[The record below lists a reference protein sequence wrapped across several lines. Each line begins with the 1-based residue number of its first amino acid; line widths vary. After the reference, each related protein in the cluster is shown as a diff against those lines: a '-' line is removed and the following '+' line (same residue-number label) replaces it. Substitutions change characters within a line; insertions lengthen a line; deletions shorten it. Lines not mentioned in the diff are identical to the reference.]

1 MEYKTS
7 NAMFSSTCCVKE
19 TATNLACAQ
28 SPEAV
33 TEHRSVQRLCAQRRL
48 KLEPSVLRC
57 AVDAPPGFEDLAAPA
72 VQAPQTWSIEEQQ
85 QQQQEPRSLPLAP
98 PGVRFLTTW
107 PCTAAS
113 PSAASARA
121 GSDDP
126 VLFVP
131 VSSAPPTHVGTEV
144 LSGACHDVALVTSA
158 FEGFGLQGIAE
169 EVQPQI
175 MTDWSLDESRGQRPS
190 IGSTCQN
197 GSKCR
202 PCSFFTKYRGCHDG
216 VHCLLCHLCRFTS
229 DDKRLQRLR
238 QRRQRAEYLRA
249 AVFLL

>member
-1 MEYKTS
+1 
-7 NAMFSSTCCVKE
+7 MFSSTCCVEE
-19 TATNLACAQ
+19 TETDLAFAQ

-48 KLEPSVLRC
+48 NLEPSVLRC

-72 VQAPQTWSIEEQQ
+72 VQAPQTWSTEEQQ

-131 VSSAPPTHVGTEV
+131 VSSATPTHVGTEV

-158 FEGFGLQGIAE
+158 FGLQGITE

-216 VHCLLCHLCRFTS
+216 VHCLFCHLCRYPS
-229 DDKRLQRLR
+229 AKRLQRLK
-238 QRRQRAEYLRA
+238 QRRQREGATVPLIQREWW
-249 AVFLL
+249 

>member
-1 MEYKTS
+1 MRC
-7 NAMFSSTCCVKE
+7 FPTCCVEE
-19 TATNLACAQ
+19 TETDLAFAQ

-33 TEHRSVQRLCAQRRL
+33 TEHRSVQRLCAQRCL
-48 KLEPSVLRC
+48 NLEPSVLRC
-57 AVDAPPGFEDLAAPA
+57 AIDAPPGFEDLAAPA

-131 VSSAPPTHVGTEV
+131 VSSATPTHVGTEV

-175 MTDWSLDESRGQRPS
+175 MTDWSLDQSRGQWPS

-216 VHCLLCHLCRFTS
+216 VHCLFCHLCRFTS

-238 QRRQRAEYLRA
+238 QRRQRAGA
-249 AVFLL
+249 TVFAQPQPTTDS